1 MRPRAI
7 LGRGR
12 LKIGLRRVK
21 SEKGLALLDP
31 ILGPFLDQ
39 NPLKIMNF
47 RHRFLDAFLDAIFDG
62 FGRRLDVIFEGFGM
76 PNGVQNGKG
85 RNMKNICFTI
95 VKLMF
100 SRF

>member
-1 MRPRAI
+1 
-7 LGRGR
+7 
-12 LKIGLRRVK
+12 
-21 SEKGLALLDP
+21 
-31 ILGPFLDQ
+31 
-39 NPLKIMNF
+39 MNF

-62 FGRRLDVIFEGFGM
+62 FGRLLDLILNDFGM

-85 RNMKNICFTI
+85 RNVKNICFTI